1 MTGAEARA
9 RSSPAT
15 VPPSR
20 APSRARRLLVALAA
34 GVWGFAI
41 ALLVLKAF
49 PDKVAGDFTTAWRA
63 ATALREGHDPFQVI
77 RPSAYP
83 FDYPM
88 YYPLPAA
95 FVGLPFSTL
104 APALAGA
111 LFFGTSSALL
121 GYLITR
127 DGYERLPLFL
137 SVPYL
142 FAAHGTQWA
151 PFIMAVAMLPGPWQ
165 GWLVAKPNLGLAAW
179 LWRPTWQGVVGGALI
194 LVASVVL
201 VPTWP
206 VDWLHNARSSPFPRV
221 PLATVCGLPLLLAA
235 LRWRTPEGRLL
246 LAMACTPQFPFF
258 YDALP
263 LWLVARTN
271 RESLNLTWCSWA
283 AFAGWLAVTYDW
295 HSRDVVMPT
304 AFPWVVALIYL
315 PALVIVLRR
324 RPVERESGTS
334 RPARPYDSQ
343 PQPTE
348 VSPS

>member
-1 MTGAEARA
+1 VTEGVVTEGAVGRVRGARPT
-9 RSSPAT
+9 RGR
-15 VPPSR
+15 R
-20 APSRARRLLVALAA
+20 ALVALLA
-34 GVWGFAI
+34 GAWGFAL
-41 ALLVLKAF
+41 ALVILKAF

-63 ATALREGHDPFQVI
+63 AIALLQGRDPFQVI

-95 FVGLPFSTL
+95 LVGLPFAAL

-111 LFFGTSSALL
+111 LFFGASSALL
-121 GYLITR
+121 GYVATR
-127 DGYERLPLFL
+127 DGWGRLPLFL

-179 LWRPTWQGVVGGALI
+179 LWRPTWWGVAGGALI
-194 LVASVVL
+194 LAATVAL
-201 VPTWP
+201 VPAWP
-206 VDWLHNARSSPFPRV
+206 LEWLHNASTSPFPKV
-221 PLATVCGLPLLLAA
+221 PLAALPAGPLLLLAA
-235 LRWRTPEGRLL
+235 LRWRTAEGRLL

-263 LWLVARTN
+263 LWLVARSA

-283 AFAGWLAVTYDW
+283 AAAGWLAFGFDW
-295 HSRDVVMPT
+295 GTRDVVMPR
-304 AFPWVVALIYL
+304 AFPWVVGLVYL
-315 PALVIVLRR
+315 PALAIVLRH
-324 RPVERESGTS
+324 PTAGTS
-334 RPARPYDSQ
+334 RRRRPYDQQ

-348 VSPS
+348 VSP